1 MRFSFP
7 FNLHKLS
14 DENLFMIVFFFLE
27 NFTPTTADLFN
38 ILKVEFKLCIVII
51 SLEMLKLGYKTG
63 ILITQ
68 YRATILFGVFCWFL
82 FRDGFLSKSAV
93 TKNLC
98 KSTTGLI
105 DYWYFYLA
113 YLALV
118 IEVDPYFN
126 QKLL

>member
-51 SLEMLKLGYKTG
+51 SLEMLKVGLKS
-63 ILITQ
+63 IKLITR
-68 YRATILFGVFCWFL
+68 YPATILFDF
-82 FRDGFLSKSAV
+82 
-93 TKNLC
+93 
-98 KSTTGLI
+98 
-105 DYWYFYLA
+105 
-113 YLALV
+113 
-118 IEVDPYFN
+118 
-126 QKLL
+126 